1 MMSLGINLTER
12 HKMVAVTTGLPV
24 VMALIGW
31 FLYLPLV
38 SRIGEH
44 RETVRNLEEKIV
56 EARRSAQLLESEEA
70 ATRQARARYMALESR
85 IGDGQ
90 SLARILES
98 LHLLAA
104 EDRLEVVAVQP
115 KRVEG
120 EQRELTLGAGIILR
134 EIPLTLE
141 LEGRYRQLV
150 RFFEKLPHASLIASI
165 HQLRVTGPEPSHAP
179 LRAEVTLAVYLAK
192 QRHRS

>member
-1 MMSLGINLTER
+1 MSLAITER
-12 HKMVAVTTGLPV
+12 QKMLAAATGLPV
-24 VMALIGW
+24 VMALLVW
-31 FLYLPLV
+31 LLYLPLV
-38 SRIGEH
+38 SRIGAH
-44 RETVRNLEEKIV
+44 REALKNLGEKIA
-56 EARRSAQLLESEEA
+56 EARRSAQLLESKEEA
-70 ATRQARARYMALESR
+70 MRQARARYLALERR

-104 EDRLEVVAVQP
+104 EDRLAVVAVQP
-115 KRVEG
+115 KRVES
-120 EQRELTLGAGIILR
+120 EQRELTLGAGITLQ

-150 RFFEKLPHASLIASI
+150 RFFEKLPQASLIASI
-165 HQLRVTGPEPSHAP
+165 HQLRVTGPKAGHAP

-192 QRHRS
+192 QGHRS